1 MRPLHFESFVPQR
14 KREELSTSYESFTRE
29 YFISLLDPGIQT
41 ALQVWV
47 EMGNDPYHSN
57 RYGFYDCENLRYLN
71 FFEGELKLCQLLEIA
86 AGKRQ
91 PADCALNQ
99 FGEPSPRSSLR
110 KSAGLK
116 RISETSFGIHSS
128 MLLDQFRR
136 SITKPVGANKDE
148 YENKNRERQHTV
160 SGFRSVSV

>member
-1 MRPLHFESFVPQR
+1 MRVLHFENFVPQR
-14 KREELSTSYESFTRE
+14 RREELRASYESFTRQ
-29 YFISLLDPGIQT
+29 YFVSLLSPDIQT

-57 RYGFYDCENLRYLN
+57 RYGFYDGENLKYLN

-99 FGEPSPRSSLR
+99 FGEPSPRSSLKNSTGQKQIR
-110 KSAGLK
+110 
-116 RISETSFGIHSS
+116 ETSFGHRSS
-128 MLLDQFRR
+128 MLLDQFRS
-136 SITKPVGANKDE
+136 SITKPAGVKNE
-148 YENKNRERQHTV
+148 HENRNRDQQHSV
-160 SGFRSVSV
+160 SEGRSVSL